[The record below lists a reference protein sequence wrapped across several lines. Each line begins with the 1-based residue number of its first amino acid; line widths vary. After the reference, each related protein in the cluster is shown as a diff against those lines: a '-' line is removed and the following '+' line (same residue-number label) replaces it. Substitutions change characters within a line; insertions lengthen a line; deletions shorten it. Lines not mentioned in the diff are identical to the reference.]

1 MRKAHTAMTARTR
14 TLEATIKDLR
24 EKLVTV
30 IGKSDTDDKLI
41 DELRVRSGY
50 FHSIEN
56 NWTAS

>member
-1 MRKAHTAMTARTR
+1 MTARTR

-50 FHSIEN
+50 FHSIEKL
-56 NWTAS
+56 WLHLD